1 MKLADLPTE
10 ILLKIFKNLNQYD
23 VTENCLK
30 TCIKWRE
37 IISKFFIEPY
47 LNNIAKND
55 SYLKKQLEEGWTNDC
70 EYVDILVSLYQ
81 KKKKGTIFWI
91 LFCKIML
98 FHNVTHFKILL
109 VRG

>member
-10 ILLKIFKNLNQYD
+10 ILVKIFKNLNQYD

-30 TCIKWRE
+30 TCIKWRV

-70 EYVDILVSLYQ
+70 EYVDVLVSLYQ
-81 KKKKGTIFWI
+81 KKKKGTIFEFY
-91 LFCKIML
+91 LYKIIDFISSCHTL
-98 FHNVTHFKILL
+98 KNYI
-109 VRG
+109 G